1 MTGDVPEAPERVG
14 RYEILLPIA
23 KGGMATVYLARAEG
37 HGGFD
42 RYVALKLTLPNLRNN
57 PEFAALLL
65 DEAKLVAH
73 IRHAHVV
80 PVTDVGQDALG
91 VFLVMD
97 YIAGDTLSGLTRD
110 AAAQGTPL
118 PKPVALRVLVDAL
131 EGLHAAHEHADEDG
145 YPLHLVH
152 RDFSPQNI
160 LVGTDGVGR
169 LTDFGIAKAA
179 SRISTTAAG
188 MIKGKMSYVSPE
200 QARGAPLDRRCD
212 LWAGGVIAWEI
223 MCERKLNPANDP
235 SSLISTVKREPP
247 RIRTIV
253 PDAPE
258 ALERA
263 IASVLKLDP
272 NERLATA
279 ELFARD
285 LASAARESG
294 MLAERHEV
302 AEHVKR
308 LAGPVLAE
316 RRARLASARRL
327 RMGSVPDSA
336 RMGSVPDGMGTVVGL
351 PSPLEVAARSALA
364 MQPATSVPTENE
376 LSIVVTEGSEPPP
389 PIAAA
394 QAPRVRTN
402 DANTTTSGIEAGAAP
417 HVAGDDDAPVIPGLA
432 ARRPKPV
439 VIAAAVSGAI
449 LIAVVAT
456 TLTLASGRDPATDG
470 APSASGGATGLAT
483 GLASSL
489 PSVPSTAVA
498 PPSTAAEASSGAR
511 TGTDPSTKAA
521 TTGVKGDGDEAVAT
535 SQFLALTT
543 NAPVAEVRI
552 GERVVE
558 MVVLA
563 PNVNVELEGDEATH
577 PLVVRLRS
585 SDGRVAMVT
594 LPRGE
599 LEAKVTFPAAAQ
611 RPAAP
616 VPPSPPRTGPT
627 TRPLKGP
634 RHL

>member
-1 MTGDVPEAPERVG
+1 MAGDVPEAPERVG

-42 RYVALKLTLPNLRNN
+42 RYVALKLTLPHLRNN
-57 PEFAALLL
+57 PELAALLL

-97 YIAGDTLSGLTRD
+97 YVAGDTLSGLTRD
-110 AAAQGTPL
+110 AAAQDAPL
-118 PKPVALRVLVDAL
+118 PKSVALRILVDAL

-200 QARGAPLDRRCD
+200 QARGTPLDRRCD

-223 MCERKLNPANDP
+223 MCGRKLNPANDQ
-235 SSLISTVKREPP
+235 SSLISTVKHEPP

-258 ALERA
+258 AIERA

-279 ELFARD
+279 EVFARD
-285 LASAARESG
+285 LAAAARESG

-327 RMGSVPDSA
+327 RMGSVPD
-336 RMGSVPDGMGTVVGL
+336 GVGTVVGL
-351 PSPLEVAARSALA
+351 PSPLEVAARRSA
-364 MQPATSVPTENE
+364 PAIQAAASIPTESE
-376 LSIVVTEGSEPPP
+376 LSIVVTEASEPPP
-389 PIAAA
+389 PLAAA
-394 QAPRVRTN
+394 PIAPPPPARVRTD

-417 HVAGDDDAPVIPGLA
+417 HVADDDDAPAIPGLA
-432 ARRPKPV
+432 ARKPKPV

-456 TLTLASGRDPATDG
+456 TLTLASGRDSAASAG
-470 APSASGGATGLAT
+470 ASASAVASASATAN
-483 GLASSL
+483 A
-489 PSVPSTAVA
+489 PSTAVA
-498 PPSTAAEASSGAR
+498 PPSTAVSGA
-511 TGTDPSTKAA
+511 DPSIKAA
-521 TTGVKGDGDEAVAT
+521 ATGVKADGDEAVAT

-552 GERVVE
+552 GERVVD

-577 PLVVRLRS
+577 PLVIRLRS
-585 SDGRVAMVT
+585 SDGRIATVT

-599 LEAKVTFPAAAQ
+599 LEANVTFPPGAQ
-611 RPAAP
+611 RPAAA
-616 VPPSPPRTGPT
+616 VQAPPRSGPT

>member
-1 MTGDVPEAPERVG
+1 MAGDVPEAPERVG

-97 YIAGDTLSGLTRD
+97 YVAGDTLSGLTRD

-118 PKPVALRVLVDAL
+118 PKSVALRILVDAL

-200 QARGAPLDRRCD
+200 QARGTSLDRRCD

-223 MCERKLNPANDP
+223 MCGRKLNPANDQ

-247 RIRTIV
+247 RIRTVV

-258 ALERA
+258 AIERA

-285 LASAARESG
+285 LAAAARDSG

-336 RMGSVPDGMGTVVGL
+336 RGSVPDSVGTVVGL
-351 PSPLEVAARSALA
+351 PSPLEVAARAALGGQTA
-364 MQPATSVPTENE
+364 SSVPTESE

-394 QAPRVRTN
+394 LPAPAAPPAARIRTD
-402 DANTTTSGIEAGAAP
+402 DANTTTSGIEAGPAP
-417 HVAGDDDAPVIPGLA
+417 HGAADDDAPAIPGLA
-432 ARRPKPV
+432 ARKPKPV

-456 TLTLASGRDPATDG
+456 TLTLASGRDPVAEG
-470 APSASGGATGLAT
+470 AASAS
-483 GLASSL
+483 ASASANA
-489 PSVPSTAVA
+489 PSTAIA
-498 PPSTAAEASSGAR
+498 LPSTTASAARAGN
-511 TGTDPSTKAA
+511 DPSTKAA
-521 TTGVKGDGDEAVAT
+521 APGVKAEGDEAVAT

-552 GERVVE
+552 GERVVD

-585 SDGRVAMVT
+585 SDGRIATVT

-599 LEAKVTFPAAAQ
+599 LEANVTFPAAGQ

-616 VPPSPPRTGPT
+616 AVQAPPRTAPT
-627 TRPLKGP
+627 TKPLKGP